1 MELENLCFW
10 PVFGLLYNHVKIATN
25 YICWRIIML
34 EVMLNDLPRRLS
46 PFDAVEQC
54 YQEQLRFVAA
64 RLKDEVSV
72 LIRCEKQIIPYL
84 QTILKRRL
92 ATEGK
97 SICIIDGRE
106 TEGGGSGTRL
116 NRIVSQLRDL
126 VNNTEANKVFFLPY
140 LDIITSTSQGGLTME
155 AREIMTIIHE
165 NPMLSLVAFEDP
177 DFSLPDLISQA
188 FPARCE
194 MIGIARNRISSL
206 ITEVE
211 ARKFAVDKINL
222 MGIFKFVS
230 GLNPVR
236 FREVMGIFS
245 RKADFD
251 PSIKDMYS
259 NYMNELREYT
269 ACGGVSLS
277 DIELDRDIAGY
288 DKVKTQIRENVLKLL
303 QSTASMTDEAR
314 IRKIESIIPRGLIFH
329 GPPGTGKT
337 LFAKGIAEALN
348 AAIYIVSGPELKS
361 KWVGEG
367 EANVRRLFARA
378 RATAPSVIVFDEL
391 DSIAGARSGSAS
403 DGASQAAHSMVNQ
416 LLTEMDG
423 FRKEQMVL
431 VIGTTNFVE
440 SLDPAFLR
448 PGRFEFQIEIPYPE
462 RDDRRAILDLYNRNF
477 ETGLTDDQVSRIADW
492 TGRAT
497 ELGTPHTG
505 DHLSALIKGLKRYL
519 INKDQEYADERLL
532 TDWLATLAEE
542 AQLSPEEEKIVATHE
557 AGHALIFY
565 LYKRHEEI
573 TRITLESGGT
583 DALGFVESISRRP
596 YFYTESRLRSEI
608 GISLG
613 GYAAEKL
620 FFGEVSTGASQDLKK
635 ATAIATDMA
644 TVYGMAGT
652 PREFT
657 FQDNRPDP
665 YYLPQLSPHINRII
679 EEVFQ
684 EVRGFIEKNRIQLA
698 ELVKCLQKQRTL
710 EPADIE
716 LFYSPEKLVK

>member
-1 MELENLCFW
+1 M
-10 PVFGLLYNHVKIATN
+10 
-25 YICWRIIML
+25 ML
-34 EVMLNDLPRRLS
+34 EVVLNELPRKIS

-54 YQEQLRFVAA
+54 YQEQLRFVCA
-64 RLKDEVSV
+64 RLKEEVSV

-84 QTILKRRL
+84 QTIIKRRL
-92 ATEGK
+92 AAEGK
-97 SICIIDGRE
+97 SISIIDGRD
-106 TEGGGSGTRL
+106 TPDTQPGQGTRMS
-116 NRIVSQLRDL
+116 RIVSQLRDL
-126 VNNTEANKVFFLPY
+126 VNNTEPNKVFFLPY
-140 LDIITSTSQGGLTME
+140 LDIITSMSPGGLTME
-155 AREIMTIIHE
+155 AREIMTTIHE
-165 NPMLSLVAFEDP
+165 NPMLNLVAFEDP
-177 DFSLPDLISQA
+177 DFTLPELIAQA

-194 MIGIARNRISSL
+194 MLGIQRNRIASL

-236 FREVMGIFS
+236 FREIMGIFA
-245 RKADFD
+245 RKADYD
-251 PSIKDMYS
+251 PNIKDMLQG
-259 NYMNELREYT
+259 YMRELRDYT

-277 DIELDRDIAGY
+277 EIELQRDIAGY
-288 DKVKTQIRENVLKLL
+288 DKVKTRIRENILNLL
-303 QSTASMTDEAR
+303 QATSALNDENA
-314 IRKIESIIPRGLIFH
+314 IRKIEAIIPRGLIFH

-367 EANVRRLFARA
+367 EANIRRLFARA

-391 DSIAGARSGSAS
+391 DSIAQARSANAS

-431 VIGTTNFVE
+431 VIGTTNFVD

-448 PGRFEFQIEIPYPE
+448 PGRFEYQIEIPYPE
-462 RDDRRAILDLYNRNF
+462 WEDRRAILDLYNRKF
-477 ETGLTDDQVSRIADW
+477 ETGLDAAQIDRLAAW
-492 TGRAT
+492 TGRST
-497 ELGTPHTG
+497 ELGSPYTG
-505 DHLSALIKGLKRYL
+505 DHLSAMIKALKRYL
-519 INKDQEYADERLL
+519 INNGKEIADDETLRV
-532 TDWLATLAEE
+532 WLESLVEE
-542 AQLSPEEEKIVATHE
+542 AKLSPEEERVVATHE
-557 AGHALIFY
+557 VGHALMFF
-565 LYKRHEEI
+565 LFNRQSEV
-573 TRITLESGGT
+573 TRITLETGGT
-583 DALGFVESISRRP
+583 DALGLVESISKRP
-596 YFYTESRLRSEI
+596 YFYTEGRLRSEI

-613 GYAAEKL
+613 GYAAEKII
-620 FFGEVSTGASQDLKK
+620 FGEVSTGASQDLRK

-657 FQDNRPDP
+657 FQNNRPDP

-679 EEVFQ
+679 NEVFQ
-684 EVRGFIEKNRIQLA
+684 EVCAFIEKNRDRLEA
-698 ELVKCLQKQRTL
+698 LVVELQKQRTL
-710 EPADIE
+710 QLPEIE
-716 LFYSPEKLVK
+716 KIFSSESLS

>member
-1 MELENLCFW
+1 
-10 PVFGLLYNHVKIATN
+10 
-25 YICWRIIML
+25 ML
-34 EVMLNDLPRRLS
+34 EITLNELPRKIS

-54 YQEQLRFVAA
+54 YQEQLRFVCA
-64 RLKDEVSV
+64 RLKEEVSV
-72 LIRCEKQIIPYL
+72 LVRCEKQVIPYL
-84 QTILKRRL
+84 QTILKRRM

-97 SICIIDGRE
+97 TTVIIDGRE
-106 TEGGGSGTRL
+106 NPDAPQTPGTRL
-116 NRIVSQLRDL
+116 SRIVSQLRDL
-126 VNNTEANKVFFLPY
+126 VNNTEANKIFFLPY
-140 LDIITSTSQGGLTME
+140 LDIITSTTQGGLTME

-177 DFSLPDLISQA
+177 DFTLPELIAQA

-194 MIGIARNRISSL
+194 MLGIARNRISS
-206 ITEVE
+206 IIAENE

-236 FREVMGIFS
+236 FREIMGIFA

-251 PSIKDMYS
+251 PSIKDMHS
-259 NYMNELREYT
+259 NYMRELREYT

-277 DIELDRDIAGY
+277 EIELEKDIAGY
-288 DKVKTQIRENVLKLL
+288 TSVKKQIHENILNML
-303 QSTASMTDEAR
+303 QATAALNDENE

-361 KWVGEG
+361 KWLGES
-367 EANVRRLFARA
+367 EANIRRLFARA

-391 DSIAGARSGSAS
+391 DSIAGARSASSA
-403 DGASQAAHSMVNQ
+403 DAASQAAHSIVNQ

-431 VIGTTNFVE
+431 VVGTTNFVE

-448 PGRFEFQIEIPYPE
+448 PGRFEYQIEIPYPE
-462 RDDRRAILDLYNRNF
+462 WEDRKAILSLYNTKF
-477 ETGLTDDQVSRIADW
+477 ETSLDETQIDKLASW

-497 ELGTPHTG
+497 NTGTPHTG
-505 DHLSALIKGLKRYL
+505 DHLNALIKGLKRYL
-519 INKDQEYADERLL
+519 INNKKNTADEETLQ
-532 TDWLATLAEE
+532 TWLGTMAQE
-542 AQLSPEEEKIVATHE
+542 AKLSNEEEKVVATHE
-557 AGHALIFY
+557 AGHALMFY
-565 LYKRHEEI
+565 LYKRQEEI

-583 DALGFVESISRRP
+583 DSLGFVESMAKRP

-613 GYAAEKL
+613 GYAAEKV
-620 FFGEVSTGASQDLKK
+620 FFGEVSTGASQDLRK

-657 FQDNRPDP
+657 FQDHRPDP

-679 EEVFQ
+679 SEVYQ
-684 EVRGFIEKNRIQLA
+684 EVCSFIEKNRDKID
-698 ELVKCLQKQRTL
+698 ELVVKLQKQRTL
-710 EPADIE
+710 NAQNIE
-716 LFYSPEKLVK
+716 ELYRSASI

>member
-1 MELENLCFW
+1 
-10 PVFGLLYNHVKIATN
+10 
-25 YICWRIIML
+25 ML
-34 EVMLNDLPRRLS
+34 EVMLNELPRKLS

-54 YQEQLRFVAA
+54 YQDQLRFVCA
-64 RLKDEVSV
+64 RLKEEVSV

-84 QTILKRRL
+84 QSILKRRL

-97 SICIIDGRE
+97 SISIIDGRE
-106 TEGGGSGTRL
+106 TAEAAPGTRL
-116 NRIVSQLRDL
+116 SRIVSQLRDL
-126 VNNTEANKVFFLPY
+126 VNNTEPNKVFFLPY
-140 LDIITSTSQGGLTME
+140 LDIITSTMPGGLTME
-155 AREIMTIIHE
+155 AREIMTTIHE

-177 DFSLPDLISQA
+177 DFALPELIAQA

-194 MIGIARNRISSL
+194 MLGIPRNRIASL

-211 ARKFAVDKINL
+211 ARKFAVEKINL

-236 FREVMGIFS
+236 FRGVMGIFA

-251 PSIKDMYS
+251 PTIKDMHS
-259 NYMNELREYT
+259 NYLRELREYT
-269 ACGGVSLS
+269 ACGGVGLS
-277 DIELDRDIAGY
+277 DIDLDRDIAGY
-288 DKVKTQIRENVLKLL
+288 NKVKTQIRENVLQLL
-303 QSTASMTDEAR
+303 QATASMNDEAK
-314 IRKIESIIPRGLIFH
+314 IHKIESIIPRGLIFH

-348 AAIYIVSGPELKS
+348 AAIYIVNGPELKS

-391 DSIAGARSGSAS
+391 DSIASARSGGAS

-431 VIGTTNFVE
+431 VIGTTNFVD

-462 RDDRRAILDLYNRNF
+462 WEDRKAILSLYNRKF
-477 ETGLTDDQVSRIADW
+477 ETGMNETQVERLAGW
-492 TGRAT
+492 TGRST
-497 ELGTPHTG
+497 NLGTPHTG
-505 DHLSALIKGLKRYL
+505 DHLSALIKGLKRFL
-519 INKDQEYADERLL
+519 INNDKEVADEEIVQK
-532 TDWLATLAEE
+532 WLGTLVQE
-542 AQLSPEEEKIVATHE
+542 AQLTHDEERVVATHE
-557 AGHALIFY
+557 AGHALMFY
-565 LYKRHEEI
+565 LYKRQQEI

-583 DALGFVESISRRP
+583 DSLGFVESTSKRP
-596 YFYTESRLRSEI
+596 HFYTESRLRSEI

-613 GYAAEKL
+613 GYAAEKV
-620 FFGEVSTGASQDLKK
+620 FFGEISTGASQDLRK

-652 PREFT
+652 PREFS
-657 FQDNRPDP
+657 FQDGRPDP

-679 EEVFQ
+679 DEVYKD
-684 EVRGFIEKNRIQLA
+684 VCAYIEKNRQQVKI
-698 ELVKCLQKQRTL
+698 LVDCLQQKRTL
-710 EPADIE
+710 EPQDIE
-716 LFYSPEKLVK
+716 EFFNDGKLEK

>member
-1 MELENLCFW
+1 
-10 PVFGLLYNHVKIATN
+10 
-25 YICWRIIML
+25 ML
-34 EVMLNDLPRRLS
+34 EVLLSDLPRKIS

-54 YQEQLRFVAA
+54 YQDQLRFVGA
-64 RLKDEVSV
+64 RLKEEVSV
-72 LIRCEKQIIPYL
+72 LVRCEKQVIPFL

-92 ATEGK
+92 AADGK
-97 SICIIDGRE
+97 SITIIDGRE
-106 TEGGGSGTRL
+106 SADAPAAQGTRL
-116 NRIVSQLRDL
+116 NRIVCQLRDL
-126 VNNTEANKVFFLPY
+126 VNNTEPNKVFFLPY
-140 LDIITSTSQGGLTME
+140 LDIITSMLPGGLTME

-165 NPMLSLVAFEDP
+165 NPMLTMVAFEDP
-177 DFSLPDLISQA
+177 DFTLPELIAQA

-194 MIGIARNRISSL
+194 MLGIARNRISSL
-206 ITEVE
+206 IVENE

-236 FREVMGIFS
+236 FREIMGIFS

-251 PSIKDMYS
+251 PAIQDMHS
-259 NYMNELREYT
+259 NYMRELRDYT

-277 DIELDRDIAGY
+277 EIELDRDIAGY
-288 DKVKTQIRENVLKLL
+288 GKVKQQIRENVLNLL
-303 QSTASMTDEAR
+303 QATAAMNDENE

-367 EANVRRLFARA
+367 EANIRRLFARA

-391 DSIAGARSGSAS
+391 DSIARARSASAS

-431 VIGTTNFVE
+431 VIGTTNFVD

-448 PGRFEFQIEIPYPE
+448 PGRFEYQIEIPYPE
-462 RDDRRAILDLYNRNF
+462 WEDRKAILSLYNRKF
-477 ETGLTDDQVSRIADW
+477 ETGLSDNQVEKLAGW

-505 DHLSALIKGLKRYL
+505 DHLNALIKGLKRYL
-519 INKDQEYADERLL
+519 INNKKTTADEE
-532 TDWLATLAEE
+532 TMQTWLGGLVEQAKLSDAEE
-542 AQLSPEEEKIVATHE
+542 KVVATHE
-557 AGHALIFY
+557 AGHALMFF
-565 LYKRHEEI
+565 LYERQSEI

-583 DALGFVESISRRP
+583 DSLGFVESIAQRP
-596 YFYTESRLRSEI
+596 YFYTEGRLRSEI

-613 GYAAEKL
+613 GYAAEKIL
-620 FFGEVSTGASQDLKK
+620 FGEVSTGASQDLRK

-657 FQDNRPDP
+657 FQDHRPDP

-679 EEVFQ
+679 SEVYQ
-684 EVRGFIEKNRIQLA
+684 DVCTFIDKNRGRVEA
-698 ELVKCLQKQRTL
+698 LVVKLQQQRTL
-710 EPADIE
+710 QLKDIE
-716 LFYSPEKLVK
+716 EFYGMGNLQK

>member
-1 MELENLCFW
+1 
-10 PVFGLLYNHVKIATN
+10 
-25 YICWRIIML
+25 ML
-34 EVMLNDLPRRLS
+34 EVLLNELPRKLS

-54 YQEQLRFVAA
+54 YQEQLRFVCA
-64 RLKDEVSV
+64 RLKEEVSV

-97 SICIIDGRE
+97 SIGIIDGRE
-106 TEGGGSGTRL
+106 TQEASTGTRL
-116 NRIVSQLRDL
+116 SRIVSQLRDL
-126 VNNTEANKVFFLPY
+126 VNNTEPNKVFFLPY
-140 LDIITSTSQGGLTME
+140 LDIITSTMPGGLTME
-155 AREIMTIIHE
+155 AREIMTTIHE

-177 DFSLPDLISQA
+177 DFALPELISQA

-194 MIGIARNRISSL
+194 MLGIARNRIASL
-206 ITEVE
+206 ITETE
-211 ARKFAVDKINL
+211 ARKFAVEKINL

-236 FREVMGIFS
+236 FREIMGIFS
-245 RKADFD
+245 RKADYD
-251 PSIKDMYS
+251 PLVREMYS
-259 NYMNELREYT
+259 LYMKELRDYT

-277 DIELDRDIAGY
+277 DIELARDIAGY
-288 DKVKTQIRENVLKLL
+288 DKVKTRIRENVLNLL
-303 QSTASMTDEAR
+303 QATAAMSDENQ

-367 EANVRRLFARA
+367 EANIRRLFARA

-391 DSIAGARSGSAS
+391 DSIAGARSANAS

-431 VIGTTNFVE
+431 VIGTTNFVD

-448 PGRFEFQIEIPYPE
+448 PGRFEYQIEIPYPE
-462 RDDRRAILDLYNRNF
+462 WDDRKAILALYNQKF
-477 ETGLTDDQVSRIADW
+477 ETGMNDAQVEKLASW
-492 TGRAT
+492 TGRMT
-497 ELGTPHTG
+497 ETGTPHTG

-519 INKDQEYADERLL
+519 INNQKDTVDEE
-532 TDWLATLAEE
+532 TMQQWLATMTKE
-542 AQLSPEEEKIVATHE
+542 AQLSPEEERVVAIHE
-557 AGHALIFY
+557 AGHALMFY
-565 LYKRHEEI
+565 LYDRQSEI

-613 GYAAEKL
+613 GYAAEKI
-620 FFGEVSTGASQDLKK
+620 FFNEVSTGASSDLRK

-644 TVYGMAGT
+644 TLYGMAGV
-652 PREFT
+652 PREFS
-657 FQDNRPDP
+657 FHDNRPDP
-665 YYLPQLSPHINRII
+665 YYLPQLSPQINKII
-679 EEVFQ
+679 SEVFQ
-684 EVRGFIEKNRIQLA
+684 EVCNYIDKNRTHIA
-698 ELVKCLQKQRTL
+698 ELVNALQKKRTL
-710 EPADIE
+710 EPDDINIY
-716 LFYSPEKLVK
+716 YSGENLTR